1 MHACDININVRST
14 CLISEIY
21 THEIYPLLVAIST
34 TSMLYIGLAVRLYVF
49 INYCTYFHSCSYG
62 NYAVSIT
69 PMYSNVR
76 QFVSVWFIN
85 YMIVSYSMCTEC
97 LGSRSNCTSPQGQPS
112 SWVTLSSGIRLRRYA
127 LVAYHTSDIL
137 CTLTALVAYH
147 TSDILCTLVA
157 YHQWYPVYTN
167 CSSCLPHQWY
177 PVYTDCSSCLPHQW
191 YPVYTDCSSCLPVI
205 SISCVH
211 WLL

>member
-1 MHACDININVRST
+1 MHACDIKFVNINVRNT
-14 CLISEIY
+14 YMLDKRNL
-21 THEIYPLLVAIST
+21 YPQNIPAIIST
-34 TSMLYIGLAVRLYVF
+34 TSMLYIGFAVRLYVF

-76 QFVSVWFIN
+76 RFVSVWFIN
-85 YMIVSYSMCTEC
+85 YMLVSYSMCTEC

-127 LVAYHTSDIL
+127 LVAYHTSDIM

-147 TSDILCTLVA
+147 TSNILCACTLD
-157 YHQWYPVYTN
+157 T
-167 CSSCLPHQWY
+167 
-177 PVYTDCSSCLPHQW
+177 
-191 YPVYTDCSSCLPVI
+191 
-205 SISCVH
+205 
-211 WLL
+211 